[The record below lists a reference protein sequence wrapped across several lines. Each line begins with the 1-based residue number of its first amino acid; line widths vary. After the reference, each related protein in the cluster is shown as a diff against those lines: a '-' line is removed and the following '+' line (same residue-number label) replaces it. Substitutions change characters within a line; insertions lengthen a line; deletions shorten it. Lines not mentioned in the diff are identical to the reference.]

1 MVGQYGNGSDVA
13 VIWSRI
19 RSVYCDKDYYIP
31 VSILYPLSGKE
42 SDHLRVFLIVWKSEG
57 RETP

>member
-1 MVGQYGNGSDVA
+1 MVGKYGNGSDVA

-19 RSVYCDKDYYIP
+19 RSVYSDKDYYIP

-42 SDHLRVFLIVWKSEG
+42 S
-57 RETP
+57 